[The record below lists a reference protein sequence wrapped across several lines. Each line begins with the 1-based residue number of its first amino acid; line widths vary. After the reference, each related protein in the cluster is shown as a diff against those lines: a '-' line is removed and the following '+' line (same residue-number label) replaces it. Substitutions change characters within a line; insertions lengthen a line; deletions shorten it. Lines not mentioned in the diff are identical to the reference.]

1 MFPGQPGSTWLQT
14 PMALRKQAHERTIR
28 PTARRPDET
37 AFQAFFER
45 DALREKRERGRRR
58 TLLISLAVHV
68 VAIVFLVVYSFWRVD
83 ELWSNS
89 VQVKVYSR
97 SAPAA
102 RRAAAALPAESA
114 AAAASAPIPRPS
126 R

>member
-1 MFPGQPGSTWLQT
+1 
-14 PMALRKQAHERTIR
+14 MALRKQAHERTIR

-68 VAIVFLVVYSFWRVD
+68 AAIVFLVVYSFWRVD

-102 RRAAAALPAESA
+102 RRAGPAAIPAESA
-114 AAAASAPIPRPS
+114 AAAASAPIPR
-126 R
+126 RAR